1 MDHRISLHKLEV
13 FCLVVELGGVGRAAE
28 RLFVSQPVVTAHIRS
43 LEERLGTRLFYR
55 EGRQLHLTE
64 SGHSSHAWAADVLTR
79 TRELGR
85 HLDGLSD
92 GRSGSVAIGGG
103 MSTGSYVLPS
113 VVARFRR
120 DRPNVDVSLYI
131 SESDHVILATE
142 AGECDFAIVIL
153 EGPPDSPHLVGE
165 HLRDE
170 ELVVVG
176 GMGPELPDGPI
187 TAEELAKLPMLDS
200 PKGQVRRSTI
210 HHQLEKIALTE
221 RNVVLELGHPEAM
234 KRVAAQGLGVA
245 LLFRSSVVDELE
257 AGVLREIPIKDTTLA
272 VPIYLTY
279 RKGKA
284 FSPSQRELMD
294 IIRHDIAEQP
304 GESVVREPAVDVDRL
319 PGDEAAV
326 VGG

>member
-1 MDHRISLHKLEV
+1 MDNRISLHKLEV

-28 RLFVSQPVVTAHIRS
+28 RLFVSQPVVTVHIRS
-43 LEERLGTRLFYR
+43 LEERVGAQLFFR
-55 EGRQLHLTE
+55 EGRRLHLTDA
-64 SGHSSHAWAADVLTR
+64 GHSTHAWAADVLTR

-85 HLDGLSD
+85 HLEGLADGH
-92 GRSGSVAIGGG
+92 RGSVVVGAG

-113 VVARFRR
+113 VISRFRR
-120 DRPNVDVSLYI
+120 DRPNVEISLYV
-131 SESDHVILATE
+131 SESDHVIRATE
-142 AGECDFAIVIL
+142 AGENDFSVVIL
-153 EGPPDSPHLVGE
+153 EGPPDGPNLIGE

-176 GMGPELPDGPI
+176 GGRNEELPEGPI
-187 TAEELAKLPMLDS
+187 TAAELAKLPMLDS
-200 PKGQVRRSTI
+200 PKGQARRSTI
-210 HHQLEKIALTE
+210 HHQLEKIAVAE

-279 RKGKA
+279 RRGKP

-294 IIRHDIAEQP
+294 LVREDIAGRRDGSAP
-304 GESVVREPAVDVDRL
+304 EPV
-319 PGDEAAV
+319 AAQAL
-326 VGG
+326 

>member
-43 LEERLGTRLFYR
+43 LEERIGARLFFR

-64 SGHSSHAWAADVLTR
+64 AGRSTHAWATDVLTR

-92 GRSGSVAIGGG
+92 GRRGSVVVGAG

-113 VVARFRR
+113 VLSRFRR
-120 DRPNVDVSLYI
+120 DRPNVDVSLYV
-131 SESDHVILATE
+131 SESDHVMLATE
-142 AGECDFAIVIL
+142 AGECDFAVVIR
-153 EGPPDSPHLVGE
+153 EGPPDSPALVGE

-176 GMGPELPDGPI
+176 GTGPELPEGPI
-187 TAEELAKLPMLDS
+187 TAAELARLPMLDS
-200 PKGQVRRSTI
+200 PKGQARRSVI
-210 HHQLEKIALTE
+210 HHQLEKISLTE

-245 LLFRSSVVDELE
+245 LLFRTSVSDEI
-257 AGVLREIPIKDTTLA
+257 AQGVLREIRLRDATLA

-279 RKGKA
+279 RKGKH
-284 FSPSQRELMD
+284 FSPSQRELME
-294 IIRHDIAEQP
+294 A
-304 GESVVREPAVDVDRL
+304 VREDIGA
-319 PGDEAAV
+319 GA
-326 VGG
+326 